1 MDAQLQQALSNALP
15 DTVFTPGADA
25 YAESVSSYLSSLAQ
39 LKPALIVKPETP
51 ADVST
56 IVKTLKPFVDAGD
69 VKVAIKSG
77 GATPTPGAANIDGGV
92 LIDLKHLTGIKL
104 SNDNKLVTLGV
115 GETWGNVY
123 ATLETSSL
131 AVAGGRS
138 SRSSVGGQITNGMI
152 LLISSRHAKILMDY
166 RRPIVA
172 VTPPRIL
179 LRPSP
184 GL

>member
-1 MDAQLQQALSNALP
+1 MDAQLQQTLSDALP

-25 YAESVSSYLSSLAQ
+25 YTESVSSYLSSLAQ
-39 LKPALIVKPETP
+39 LKPALVVKPKTA

-56 IVKTLKPFVDAGD
+56 VIKILKPFVDGGG

-77 GATPTPGAANIDGGV
+77 GATPTPGAANIDGGIT
-92 LIDLKHLTGIKL
+92 IDLKHLTGIKL
-104 SNDNKLVTLGV
+104 SSDHTVVMLGV

-123 ATLETSSL
+123 ATLEKSSL

-138 SRSSVGGQITNGMI
+138 SRSSVGGQITNGAP
-152 LLISSRHAKILMDY
+152 LFISSRHAKILMDN

-172 VTPPRIL
+172 VASRWIF
-179 LRPSP
+179 LRPSAV
-184 GL
+184 L